1 MTTCKQP
8 KHQENST
15 PLPSCLQERGR
26 QDWSLN
32 QSKIPV
38 VSPTKRGKG
47 NSYLYLLQKSIA
59 VKSSGFTIIECLL
72 AIIMVSIMLTAV
84 APVIVLSVATR
95 VQARRVEQATIAG
108 RNYIDAVQSDPNLK
122 PAATVPLYE
131 AQTIPGTTNKRYI
144 GSARDIFASATAPP
158 QRVLTCPDDRGVVA
172 GSIYP
177 YCDNGTTGPYSLYCV
192 DNDGG
197 GCTSN
202 SNKDFIVQA
211 FRSVKAT
218 APGVLDPTDDGSGG
232 YVLGVRVYRADGF
245 DGATP
250 LQTTRGNYDKKVL
263 TKVATYTGGKGNQ
276 FAPLAEF
283 TTEMRPQPSEPGDGA
298 MMKSLCDRLGGCTN
312 STTTPTP

>member
-1 MTTCKQP
+1 
-8 KHQENST
+8 
-15 PLPSCLQERGR
+15 
-26 QDWSLN
+26 
-32 QSKIPV
+32 
-38 VSPTKRGKG
+38 
-47 NSYLYLLQKSIA
+47 
-59 VKSSGFTIIECLL
+59 
-72 AIIMVSIMLTAV
+72 MLTAV

-95 VQARRVEQATIAG
+95 VQARRVEQAAIAG
-108 RNYIDAVQSDPNLK
+108 RNYIDAVQSGTIPP
-122 PAATVPLYE
+122 PANTVPLYE
-131 AQTIPGTTNKRYI
+131 AEPTTVGATDKKYI
-144 GSARDIFASATAPP
+144 GSDRLKFAEVAAPP
-158 QRVLTCPDDRGVVA
+158 STVINCPDDRATA
-172 GSIYP
+172 GASSIYP
-177 YCDNGTTGPYSLYCV
+177 YCGINNISRPNQPSLYCV

-197 GCTSN
+197 GCTSS
-202 SNKDFIVQA
+202 SNKDYIVQA
-211 FRSVKAT
+211 FRSVRAT
-218 APGVLDPTDDGSGG
+218 APGIRDSGDTGTGG